1 MNAQQ
6 VSRAVL
12 TAEMKVHTKLGPG
25 LLEST
30 YEACLAYEL
39 RKAGLHCETQVPLPV
54 VYDGMKLDVG
64 YRIDLLAQDVVI
76 VELKSV
82 EVISP
87 VHQAQIISYLKL
99 SNRSLGL
106 LINFNVVHL
115 RNSIKSFVTGQPGAL
130 RVFPLW
136 PSCPSWFV
144 FKEGLWR
151 RRFRRCRRRRLR
163 VGVFCWKRAR

>member
-6 VSRAVL
+6 VSGAVI
-12 TAEMKVHTKLGPG
+12 TAAMKVHTKLGPG

-30 YEACLAYEL
+30 YEACLAHEL
-39 RKAGLHCETQVPLPV
+39 RKAGLSCRTQVPLPV
-54 VYDGMKLDVG
+54 IYDDVKLDVG
-64 YRIDLLAQDVVI
+64 YRIDLLAQDLVV

-82 EVISP
+82 EAISP

-115 RNSIKSFVTGQPGAL
+115 RDGIKRFVNGTA
-130 RVFPLW
+130 
-136 PSCPSWFV
+136 
-144 FKEGLWR
+144 WR
-151 RRFRRCRRRRLR
+151 T
-163 VGVFCWKRAR
+163 